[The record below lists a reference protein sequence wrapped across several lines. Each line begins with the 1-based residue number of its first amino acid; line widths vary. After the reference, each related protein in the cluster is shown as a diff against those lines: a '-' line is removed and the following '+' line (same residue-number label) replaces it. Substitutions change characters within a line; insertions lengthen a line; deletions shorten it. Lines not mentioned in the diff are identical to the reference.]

1 MGKSLQR
8 RFLNDGRIEIKVKVT
23 VAWERVSKDAFSM
36 MAEEVRVGVG
46 RGESLKNAF
55 AIVSEDVK
63 DG

>member
-8 RFLNDGRIEIKVKVT
+8 RFLIDGSMERKVKVR
-23 VAWERVSKDAFSM
+23 VGWERVSKDAFSM
-36 MAEEVRVGVG
+36 MAEELRVGVG